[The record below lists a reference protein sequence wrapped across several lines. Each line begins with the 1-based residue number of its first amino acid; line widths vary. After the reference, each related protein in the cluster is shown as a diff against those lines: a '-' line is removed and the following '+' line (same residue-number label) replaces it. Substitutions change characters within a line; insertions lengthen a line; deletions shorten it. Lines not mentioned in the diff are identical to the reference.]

1 MEKTATTD
9 GAATA
14 SEDIAEEEEADAVAA
29 GGGGRHAFAHLTKN
43 GKITMVS
50 DAISSN

>member
-1 MEKTATTD
+1 MKKTATTN

-14 SEDIAEEEEADAVAA
+14 SEDHCRGLAEAVAEA
-29 GGGGRHAFAHLTKN
+29 LAEALAFAHLTKN